1 MPAAK
6 SAASAESSKK
16 RVIRKKTGAAPK
28 AEPAV
33 SGTEAAVPEE
43 STARA
48 AAPAS
53 VKKPRAPVTKSLP
66 ATAAPAPATTGAA
79 VPFPKDGLRKS
90 DKPRL
95 VRDSFTMPQADFDL
109 VAVLKQR
116 ALGFQRPAKKSE
128 LLRAGLHA
136 LAALNDARLR
146 AALEALQPLKPG
158 RPKKGA

>member
-6 SAASAESSKK
+6 SAPSKSTS
-16 RVIRKKTGAAPK
+16 VRKTAHRKTVAAAP
-28 AEPAV
+28 EL
-33 SGTEAAVPEE
+33 TAAVAPVE
-43 STARA
+43 SAPV

-53 VKKPRAPVTKSLP
+53 P
-66 ATAAPAPATTGAA
+66 APAPADAS
-79 VPFPKDGLRKS
+79 RKPAKS
-90 DKPRL
+90 RL

-136 LAALNDARLR
+136 LNALSDKRLQT
-146 AALEALQPLKPG
+146 ALDALQPLKPG